1 MLAQMPRTDSN
12 TVRVDDAQQNY
23 QQHKEEFEKLRSDVI
38 VKLKFLDEN
47 RVNIFLNKHLN
58 KISSLVF
65 KYIFPQYKF
74 SFKK

>member
-12 TVRVDDAQQNY
+12 TVRVDDAQHNY

-47 RVNIFLNKHLN
+47 RVSMFLNKLLN

-65 KYIFPQYKF
+65 KNVFTGVHFYFRE
-74 SFKK
+74 